1 METPVMTKATVI
13 WLAIMAVIGVVM
25 LAMKFKKKNH

>member
-13 WLAIMAVIGVVM
+13 WLAIMAVIGRYARDEVQ
-25 LAMKFKKKNH
+25 KKNH

>member
-1 METPVMTKATVI
+1 METPMVNKATII

-25 LAMKFKKKNH
+25 LAMKFKKKGH